1 MLKKVDILKDDKKE
15 LLLEI
20 EENERLGKQVELHV
34 STFECLEE
42 MEPIISLHPVLGFNP
57 YLPGNA

>member
-20 EENERLGKQVELHV
+20 EENERLGKQVE
-34 STFECLEE
+34 
-42 MEPIISLHPVLGFNP
+42 SLIKSVLQIRRGNP
-57 YLPGNA
+57 